1 MYQKY
6 HTEALVLGSRETG
19 ESDRTVTLFT
29 RDFGLVRARA
39 SAIRSEKSKMRYA
52 LQNYTYANVSL
63 VRGKNGW
70 RAAGATALLTAQ
82 GTPQAIAAFARI
94 AELAMRFVGVDEN
107 NEYIFL
113 TLMEAHEALNDTPD
127 AYPTIEIMCV
137 ARILYSLGYISAEAL
152 KSTLFSHT
160 AYTATHLLEAEELKP
175 ELLRSINNALAETH
189 L

>member
-6 HTEALVLGSRETG
+6 HTEALVLGSREQG

-70 RAAGATALLTAQ
+70 RAAGASAILTIQ
-82 GTPQAIAAFARI
+82 GGPQAVAAFARI
-94 AELAMRFVGVDEN
+94 SELAMRFVGVDEN
-107 NEYIFL
+107 NEYIFQ
-113 TLMEAHEALNDTPD
+113 TLMEAHEALILSPD

-152 KSTLFSHT
+152 KSTLFTHA
-160 AYTATHLLEAEELKP
+160 AYTTAHLLEAEELRP
-175 ELLRSINNALAETH
+175 ALLRSINNALSEAH

>member
-1 MYQKY
+1 
-6 HTEALVLGSRETG
+6 
-19 ESDRTVTLFT
+19 
-29 RDFGLVRARA
+29 
-39 SAIRSEKSKMRYA
+39 
-52 LQNYTYANVSL
+52 VSL

-70 RAAGATALLTAQ
+70 RAAGATALLTAK
-82 GTPQAIAAFARI
+82 GSPEVLAAFARI
-94 AELAMRFVGVDEN
+94 SELAMRFVGVDEN
-107 NEYIFL
+107 NEYIFQ
-113 TLMEAHEALNDTPD
+113 TLMEAHEALINTPD

-160 AYTATHLLEAEELKP
+160 AYQAAHLTEAEALTP